1 MKYIILFIFVT
12 SSLFSQNKNRK
23 FEKAVLENDVLNISV
38 SDGNYLLQ
46 FLDSDIVE
54 TTFHPKN
61 EGKINQSHAV
71 IISEAISNTTLN
83 IFATEAVFETPN
95 SDLSVTV
102 KTNPFQ
108 IIYNKKGKTFLS
120 EKEGFV
126 QKDSSYV
133 TNFNISE
140 NEKLYGGGSRVL
152 GMNRRGNRLRLY
164 NKARY
169 GYETEA
175 DLMNFCI
182 PLVLSSEIYAVH
194 FDNPTAGYLNLDL
207 FKNNTLEFEALS
219 GRKTYQ
225 VIIGKTWTNLIEN
238 YTKLTGKQP
247 LPPRWAFGNFSSRFG
262 YHSQAETIKTIQKF
276 KKENI
281 PVDAVILDLY
291 WFGKD
296 IQGTMGN
303 LEVYR
308 DSFPD
313 FEKMVADFNKM
324 GIKTITVTEPFIL
337 SSSKKW
343 NETKTKNLLV
353 TNSDGSTA
361 TWDFYFGNTS
371 LLDVFKPE
379 TKSWF
384 WNIYK
389 DLANK
394 GVGGIWGD
402 LGEPEVFP
410 SSANT
415 IAGKADEVHNIY
427 GHNWAKLIADGYK
440 KDFPEI
446 RPFIL
451 MRSGYSGSQRFGMI
465 PWSGDVN
472 RSWGGLSG
480 QTEIALQMGMQGLA
494 YMHSDLGGFAGANL
508 DDQLYTRWL
517 QFGVF
522 NPIFRPHAQE
532 EVASEPV
539 YRSINAKVLAKKAIE
554 LRYQMLPY
562 NYNLAYQNATFGTP
576 LMRPLFFEEP
586 SNEILL
592 FNSEE
597 FLWGNNFL
605 IAPVLVKNQITK
617 DVYFPISSNWFDFYT
632 NQKYDGGITA
642 IINIQE
648 NYIPT
653 FVRGNSF
660 IPMTKLV
667 QTTQDY
673 NSKDLDLHFYYD
685 GRKTSREQLYFDDGK
700 TPSANLDTRKNEILV
715 CESDFTKDTFKIK
728 LTSISENT
736 ELISAGKTGAII
748 LKNYPLK
755 PKNILINSKK
765 VPFIYN
771 KKTDILEFNYSH
783 QNKNTEISIQNL

>member
-1 MKYIILFIFVT
+1 MKYIILFLFAT
-12 SSLFSQNKNRK
+12 SALFSQNKNRK
-23 FEKAVLENDVLNISV
+23 FEKAIIVNDVLNILV
-38 SDGNYLLQ
+38 SDGSYSLQ

-61 EGKINQSHAV
+61 EEKVNGSHAL
-71 IISEAISNTTLN
+71 ILSKAMPNATLKT
-83 IFATEAVFETPN
+83 FATEAVFEIPD
-95 SDLSVTV
+95 SDLSVTI

-108 IIYNKKGKTFLS
+108 IIYNKKAKSFLS

-126 QKDSSYV
+126 QKDSSQV
-133 TNFNISE
+133 TSFNISAT
-140 NEKLYGGGSRVL
+140 EKLYGGGARVL

-164 NKARY
+164 NKAKY

-194 FDNPTAGYLNLDL
+194 FDNPTSGYLNLDL

-238 YTKLTGKQP
+238 YTTLTGKQP
-247 LPPRWAFGNFSSRFG
+247 LPPRWAFGNFASRFG

-276 KKENI
+276 KENNI

-296 IQGTMGN
+296 IKGTMGN
-303 LEVYR
+303 LEVFR

-313 FEKMVADFNKM
+313 FEKMVSDFNKM
-324 GIKTITVTEPFIL
+324 GIKTIPVTEPFIL

-343 NETKTKNLLV
+343 NETKTKELLV
-353 TNSDGSTA
+353 TNADGSTA

-371 LLDVFKPE
+371 LLDIFKPE

-384 WNIYK
+384 WNIYN
-389 DLANK
+389 DLVNK
-394 GVGGIWGD
+394 GIGGVWGD

-415 IAGKADEVHNIY
+415 VAGKADEVHNIY
-427 GHNWAKLIADGYK
+427 GHNWAKLIAEGYNQ
-440 KDFPEI
+440 DFPEI

-472 RSWGGLSG
+472 RTWGGLSG

-539 YRSINAKVLAKKAIE
+539 YRSIAARVLAKKAIE

-586 SNEILL
+586 NNESLLSNSDEY
-592 FNSEE
+592 
-597 FLWGNNFL
+597 LWGNNFL
-605 IAPVLVKNQITK
+605 IAPVKVKNQITK
-617 DVYFPISSNWFDFYT
+617 DVYFPTSSNWFDFYT
-632 NQKYDGGITA
+632 NQKYDAGVTA
-642 IINIQE
+642 IINVQE

-653 FVRGNSF
+653 FVRGNTF

-673 NSKDLDLHFYYD
+673 NSKDLDLYFYYD
-685 GRKTSREQLYFDDGK
+685 GRKTSKEELYFDDGN
-700 TPSANLDTRKNEILV
+700 TPNANFDSTENELLV
-715 CESDFTKDTFKIK
+715 CASDFTKDVFQIK
-728 LTSISENT
+728 LTSISDNVS
-736 ELISAGKTGAII
+736 LISAGKTGKII
-748 LKNYPLK
+748 LKNYPIK
-755 PKNILINSKK
+755 PKNISINGIK
-765 VPFIYN
+765 VSFDYN
-771 KKTDILEFNYSH
+771 KKTNVLEFNYSH
-783 QNKNTEISIQNL
+783 QNKNTKITIQNL